1 LPSKF
6 DVPAHK
12 ALEVTISDRS
22 IFVPGGGQ
30 QQIGFRRTGLLLGNG
45 FDTSNKSVQTYHWSV
60 MQPEDKKRRMNLT
73 HEYMNVWHETND
85 YSSNHFSLNAGVI
98 LEQDKPKEGN
108 VTTTGLDKRLWKI
121 LDRKNNVI
129 WTTTIEWDGWQN
141 FAIKLDYEKKYV
153 RLKSL
158 IANIC

>member
-1 LPSKF
+1 
-6 DVPAHK
+6 
-12 ALEVTISDRS
+12 
-22 IFVPGGGQ
+22 
-30 QQIGFRRTGLLLGNG
+30 
-45 FDTSNKSVQTYHWSV
+45 

-129 WTTTIEWDGWQN
+129 WTTIEWDGWQN

>member
-1 LPSKF
+1 
-6 DVPAHK
+6 
-12 ALEVTISDRS
+12 
-22 IFVPGGGQ
+22 
-30 QQIGFRRTGLLLGNG
+30 
-45 FDTSNKSVQTYHWSV
+45 

-85 YSSNHFSLNAGVI
+85 YSSNHFSLNAGVV